1 MDDAEISLRAFAH
14 PLRLRL
20 LSLLT
25 GSAMSAAEVAR
36 EVGGTQANASY
47 HLRQLEAA
55 GLLEVVEEVAVRGG
69 RAKRYRHRPDAHVR
83 LEARGVDERV
93 AMAAALSE
101 ELRRRTLLRGEGPAP
116 LTDAE
121 LWVDPAV
128 WERLVAQ
135 VVDAMTAL
143 HDAAQAPR
151 TEGTIRTSTTLSMF
165 VMRPDDGGSR

>member
-1 MDDAEISLRAFAH
+1 MPDEIPLRAFAH

-25 GSAMSAAEVAR
+25 GTAMSAAEVAR

-69 RAKRYRHRPDAHVR
+69 RAKRSRHRPDAAQR
-83 LEARGVDERV
+83 LRVHGEDERI
-93 AMAAALSE
+93 AFAATLAE
-101 ELRRRTLLRGEGPAP
+101 ELRRRTLLRTDGPAP
-116 LTDAE
+116 MADAE

-128 WERLVAQ
+128 WDDVTTRAVGL
-135 VVDAMTAL
+135 MTEL
-143 HDAAQAPR
+143 HAAAVGPR
-151 TEGTIRTSTTLSMF
+151 TPGAVRTSTTLSMF
-165 VMRPDDGGSR
+165 VMRPDDEVPA